1 MELIHLKY
9 FQTIARLESVTQA
22 AAELHVSQPALSKI
36 LARLEQE
43 LGQSLFDR
51 QNRCMRLNAAGKLFL
66 QHVQRVFLELQE
78 ARRELAA
85 LSEHADSSVI
95 AACSSSRLLP
105 NLLTSYLQ
113 AYPQGSFQLKQITE
127 LEDMSKSLLMERI
140 DFAIS
145 FQPLRHRDLRTQKL
159 AIEQIFLAVAPEH
172 PLAGSECIDLSEVRQ
187 EKFISLTSECGLRE
201 ITTDFCEQ
209 AGFHPDVRF
218 EINSLEVI
226 GNLVNAGYGV
236 AFVPAFWRKYERGK
250 APVQIPIKAPGC
262 YREVWISYRRN
273 EPLSAAQQ
281 KFLAFVEQYFAI
293 QKN

>member
-145 FQPLRHRDLRTQKL
+145 FH
-159 AIEQIFLAVAPEH
+159 
-172 PLAGSECIDLSEVRQ
+172 
-187 EKFISLTSECGLRE
+187 
-201 ITTDFCEQ
+201 
-209 AGFHPDVRF
+209 
-218 EINSLEVI
+218 
-226 GNLVNAGYGV
+226 
-236 AFVPAFWRKYERGK
+236 
-250 APVQIPIKAPGC
+250 
-262 YREVWISYRRN
+262 
-273 EPLSAAQQ
+273 
-281 KFLAFVEQYFAI
+281 
-293 QKN
+293 